1 MTFRAAAPGGPMILH
16 GYFRSTA
23 TWRVRIALRLKGVAY
38 EDVFHHLRRGEQ
50 RADAYLALNPQGLV
64 PALQLDDGAVL
75 TQSLAI
81 IDYLDARF
89 PEPPLIPADPLR
101 RARALALA
109 LAIAS
114 DIHPVQNLKVL
125 ARLRGLG
132 LAEAA
137 VTNWAREV
145 IEEGLGACEALIADE
160 KGPFAFG
167 EDPSVAD
174 IFLIPQLANAR
185 RFGADLRWPRLL
197 AVEAAAGALP
207 AFQAARPEH
216 QPDAE

>member
-1 MTFRAAAPGGPMILH
+1 MILH

-23 TWRVRIALRLKGVAY
+23 AWRVRIALGLKGLTYA
-38 EDVFHHLRRGEQ
+38 DAFHHLRRGEQ
-50 RADAYLALNPQGLV
+50 RAQAYLALNPQGLV
-64 PALQLDDGAVL
+64 PALQLGDGAVL

-81 IDYLDARF
+81 IDYLDGQFAG
-89 PEPPLIPADPLR
+89 PPLFPADPLR
-101 RARALALA
+101 RCKVLAFG

-114 DIHPVQNLKVL
+114 DIHPIQNLKVL
-125 ARLRGLG
+125 ARLRDLG
-132 LAEAA
+132 LAETA
-137 VTNWAREV
+137 VTDWARDV
-145 IEEGLGACEALIADE
+145 IEDGLDACEALIAGE
-160 KGPFAFG
+160 AGPFAFG
-167 EDPSVAD
+167 EVPSLAD
-174 IFLIPQLANAR
+174 ICLIPQLANAR

>member
-1 MTFRAAAPGGPMILH
+1 MTLH

-23 TWRVRIALRLKGVAY
+23 AWRVRIALGLKGLAY
-38 EDVFHHLRRGEQ
+38 EDAFHHLRRGEQ
-50 RADAYLALNPQGLV
+50 RAEAYLALNPQGLV
-64 PALQLDDGAVL
+64 PALQLDNGGVL

-81 IDYLDARF
+81 IDYLDTQF
-89 PEPPLIPADPLR
+89 PGTPLLPADPLR
-101 RARALALA
+101 RAAALAFA

-132 LAEAA
+132 LAETA
-137 VTNWAREV
+137 VTDWAREV
-145 IEEGLGACEALIADE
+145 IEEGLGASEALIAGE
-160 KGPFAFG
+160 AGPFCFG
-167 EDPSVAD
+167 KVPSVAD
-174 IFLIPQLANAR
+174 LCLIPQLANAR

-197 AVEAAAGALP
+197 AVEAAAADVP